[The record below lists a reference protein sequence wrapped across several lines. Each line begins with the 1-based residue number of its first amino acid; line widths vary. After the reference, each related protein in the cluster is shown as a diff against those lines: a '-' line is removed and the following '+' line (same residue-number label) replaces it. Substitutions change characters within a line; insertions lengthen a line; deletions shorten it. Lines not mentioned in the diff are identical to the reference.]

1 MANKQIYIYDCSL
14 RRGAQQDGGE
24 FSTAD
29 KLAIAEAL
37 DGLGVDYVEGG
48 QPGSRSGDDA
58 LFAAA
63 PKYDHARLTALS
75 RLQSL
80 GGSAAGDPALTRA
93 RSSGARIV
101 TLAGTAS
108 KGHARSQFGAEARE
122 YIDMIAE
129 SVSHIAG
136 WAEETMFLCGD
147 FFDGFKADAHYALE
161 CAATAYIHGARWVVL
176 CDSNGG
182 TLAHEIAEIVE
193 EVAKALPSSHIGIE
207 CLNDSGNAV
216 AGSLAAVRAGA
227 HQVHGT
233 FNALGVRCGNA
244 DLAVVI
250 PNLVLKMGFEAAVTA
265 EKMSR
270 LSAVSQLVDARLNQ
284 PSQTRTPFVGA
295 QAFSHGEGLYGAA
308 MAATVARFEHI
319 DPQAVGNQRR
329 IASEEEV
336 EQGNYLARLAAL
348 GLAADGDDPATL
360 RLIETLQENE
370 RDGLD
375 YGGADASFELLAR
388 KSLGTLPN
396 FFRLDSFRVID
407 ERRIDPRGNLVTLS
421 EASVRVQVGQNRHM
435 MVAEGA
441 GPVHA
446 LDVALRK
453 ALADVYPALDDL
465 RLIDY
470 KVRILNSEGG
480 TKARIRVMID
490 STDGVDNWST
500 VGVSDN
506 VIDASYSALHDGI
519 VYKLLRDDLKRQANG
534 GN

>member
-1 MANKQIYIYDCSL
+1 MANKRIYLYDSSL
-14 RRGAQQDGGE
+14 RSGSQQGGGS
-24 FSTAD
+24 FSIAD

-37 DGLGVDYVEGG
+37 DGLGLDYIEGG
-48 QPGSRSGDDA
+48 QPGSGASDDA

-63 PKYDHARLTALS
+63 PKLDNAHLAALS

-80 GGSAAGDPALTRA
+80 GGSAAADPALAQARA
-93 RSSGARIV
+93 SGAKIV
-101 TLAGTAS
+101 SLAGTAS
-108 KGHARSQFGAEARE
+108 ERRARAQFGAEARE

-136 WAEETMFLCGD
+136 WADETMFLCGD
-147 FFDGFKADAHYALE
+147 FFTGFRADAHYALE

-182 TLAHEIAEIVE
+182 TLPHEVAEIVE
-193 EVAKALPSSHIGIE
+193 EVSKALPSSHIGIE
-207 CLNDSGNAV
+207 CLNDTGNGV
-216 AGSLAAVRAGA
+216 AGTLAAVRAGA

-233 FNALGVRCGNA
+233 FNGLGVRCGNA
-244 DLAVVI
+244 DLATLI
-250 PNLVLKMGFEAAVTA
+250 PNLVLKMGYETGVTA
-265 EKMSR
+265 EK
-270 LSAVSQLVDARLNQ
+270 LSHLSIVSKLVDARLNQ
-284 PSQTRTPFVGA
+284 SSQDRAPYVGGH
-295 QAFSHGEGLYGAA
+295 AFSHGEGLYGAA
-308 MAATVARFEHI
+308 TPETAERMEHI
-319 DPQAVGNQRR
+319 DPQAVGNQRH
-329 IASEEEV
+329 IAAEEEA
-336 EQGNYLARLAAL
+336 EQGNYLARLPAL
-348 GLAADGDDPATL
+348 GLEADPEDPATV
-360 RLIETLQENE
+360 RLFETLQENE
-370 RDGLD
+370 QKGLD
-375 YGGADASFELLAR
+375 YGGAEASFELLVR
-388 KSLGTLPN
+388 KSLGLLPN

-407 ERRIDPRGNLVTLS
+407 ERRIDARGNLVTLS

-453 ALADVYPALDDL
+453 ALADVYPALGDL

-506 VIDASYSALHDGI
+506 VIDASYSALHDSI
-519 VYKLLRDDLKRQANG
+519 VYKLLRDDIKRQADG